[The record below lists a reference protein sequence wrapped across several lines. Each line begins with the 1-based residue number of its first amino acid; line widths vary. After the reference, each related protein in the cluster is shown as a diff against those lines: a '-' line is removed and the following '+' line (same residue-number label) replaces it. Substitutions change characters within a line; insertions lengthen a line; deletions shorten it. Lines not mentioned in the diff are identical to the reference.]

1 MVQPESSSNKTM
13 DKLINFKIAK
23 NKKEA
28 FLIVKKNLT
37 PKYLSQFKIEVE
49 LEYDFQNLEINAG
62 GKGFKL
68 EIKFE
73 ESYVSYALDLSLIYR
88 PFKNK
93 IVAALIKQLA
103 QVI

>member
-1 MVQPESSSNKTM
+1 M

-49 LEYDFQNLEINAG
+49 LEYNAKKLEISACGN
-62 GKGFKL
+62 GFKL

-73 ESYVSYALDLSLIYR
+73 DNYVSYALDLSLIYR

-93 IVAALIKQLA
+93 IVEALIKQLT

>member
-1 MVQPESSSNKTM
+1 M
-13 DKLINFKIAK
+13 DKLINFNIAK

-37 PKYLSQFKIEVE
+37 PKYLSQLKIEVE
-49 LEYDFQNLEINAG
+49 LEYDAKNLEIRACGN
-62 GKGFKL
+62 GFNL

-93 IVAALIKQLA
+93 IVNALIKQLA

>member
-1 MVQPESSSNKTM
+1 M

-49 LEYDFQNLEINAG
+49 LEYDAKNLEISACGN
-62 GKGFKL
+62 GFKL

-73 ESYVSYALDLSLIYR
+73 ESYVSYAMVLSLIYR

-93 IVAALIKQLA
+93 IVEALIKQLA

>member
-1 MVQPESSSNKTM
+1 M

-28 FLIVKKNLT
+28 FVIVKKNLT
-37 PKYLSQFKIEVE
+37 PKYLSQFKIDVE
-49 LEYDFQNLEINAG
+49 LEYDAKNLEISASG
-62 GKGFKL
+62 TGFNL

-73 ESYVSYALDLSLIYR
+73 ESYINYVLDLSLIYR

-93 IVAALIKQLA
+93 IVDALIKQLA